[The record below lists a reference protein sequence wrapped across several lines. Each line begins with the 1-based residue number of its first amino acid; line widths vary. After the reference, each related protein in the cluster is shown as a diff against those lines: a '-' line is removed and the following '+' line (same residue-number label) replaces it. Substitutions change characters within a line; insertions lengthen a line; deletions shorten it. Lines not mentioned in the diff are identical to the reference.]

1 MTDSGNADRPF
12 EVNGATFQDLGS
24 ALERSCSVQNNACS
38 NSANSGALDGGTGQC
53 GEQEAEC
60 KAQASQAAK
69 ARRRRGVKSKSK
81 AKTKAK
87 RCNSVAR
94 QNGALDFGSCADPSI
109 IFAEGL
115 DGRTEASFAPSNS
128 GDFSQGSANNVNI
141 ITSFICSQLGSACG
155 ADEAAVQAC
164 EDAQAAADGLEGDAA
179 VQAFNSALGV

>member
-1 MTDSGNADRPF
+1 M
-12 EVNGATFQDLGS
+12 
-24 ALERSCSVQNNACS
+24 QNNACS
-38 NSANSGALDGGTGQC
+38 NAANGGQLEGGTGQC

-69 ARRRRGVKSKSK
+69 VRRRRGVKSKAK
-81 AKTKAK
+81 AKAK
-87 RCNSVAR
+87 RCNIDTR
-94 QNGALDFGSCADPSI
+94 QNGALNFGSCADPGI

-141 ITSFICSQLGSACG
+141 ITSFICGQLGSACG

-164 EDAQAAADGLEGDAA
+164 QDGQAAADGLEGDAA

>member
-12 EVNGATFQDLGS
+12 EVNGATFQDISS

-38 NSANSGALDGGTGQC
+38 NAANSGALEGGTGQC

-60 KAQASQAAK
+60 KARASQAAK
-69 ARRRRGVKSKSK
+69 ARRRRGVKSK
-81 AKTKAK
+81 AKVK

-94 QNGALDFGSCADPSI
+94 QNGALDFGSCADPGI

-141 ITSFICSQLGSACG
+141 ITSFICRQLGSACG

-164 EDAQAAADGLEGDAA
+164 EDARAAADGLEGDAA